1 MQRARDLLADLKLAV
16 LQLQLLARVYRRNLW
31 AVQLKSRL

>member
-31 AVQLKSRL
+31 AVQLKNRL